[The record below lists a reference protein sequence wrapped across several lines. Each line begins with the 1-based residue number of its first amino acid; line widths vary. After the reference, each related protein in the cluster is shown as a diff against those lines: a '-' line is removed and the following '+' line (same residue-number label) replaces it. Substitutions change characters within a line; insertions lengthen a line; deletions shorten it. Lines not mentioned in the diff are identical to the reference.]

1 MMGDCDQTAKTTACD
16 KAGAWL
22 GHPAATAWI
31 GMVRVVQRTEQLL
44 AARLRCHRLNP
55 GQLDI
60 LVRAG
65 AAEGLTQQELAER
78 LCHSKANVSQLL
90 DKLETAGLVRR
101 VPEGRAYAIYLTD
114 LGREVLGA
122 AVPALE
128 NVIAEQFAAL
138 TPAEQGELIR
148 LMDKLEADPD

>member
-1 MMGDCDQTAKTTACD
+1 MDDREKAILTSPCEQ
-16 KAGAWL
+16 AGAWL

-31 GMVRVVQRTEQLL
+31 GMVRLVQRTEQLL
-44 AARLRCHRLNP
+44 AANLRRHRLNP

-78 LCHSKANVSQLL
+78 LCHSKANVSQML
-90 DKLETAGLVRR
+90 DKLEAAGLVRR
-101 VPEGRAYAIYLTD
+101 VPEGRAYAIHLTD
-114 LGREVLGA
+114 EGRQALGA

-128 NVIAEQFAAL
+128 GVIADQFAVL
-138 TPAEQGELIR
+138 TVDEQRELIR
-148 LMDKLEADPD
+148 LMAKLEGDST